1 MSKQDSPWDEGPL
14 RLDPKRLSAQGELL
28 LKRDLEPGQYVLQI
42 VITNDLPR
50 GKDVTASQ
58 TIDFEIVK

>member
-1 MSKQDSPWDEGPL
+1 MRRTDSRL
-14 RLDPKRLSAQGELL
+14 RTVGGDSAQGELL

-50 GKDVTASQ
+50 GTDVTASQ